1 MPQLLLFLP
10 CEKAIVNEQDNNLSV
25 IEILDTVNV
34 TVPGDFEVP
43 QDAVAPLQWAI
54 VTVWQITPED
64 SEKQY
69 EQRTCVIHPD
79 GRETLVAIGS
89 IAVLQGK
96 QRTIVMVTNYPVG
109 QEGEYA
115 VSLSLREASDGS
127 NWREISRYPVTVTY
141 KKQAQEVVP

>member
-1 MPQLLLFLP
+1 MPKLLLFLP

-25 IEILDTVNV
+25 IEILDTVTV

-43 QDAVAPLQWAI
+43 QEAVAPLQWAI
-54 VTVWQITPED
+54 VTVWQITPEV

-79 GRETLVAIGS
+79 GQEILEAIGP

-96 QRTIVMVTNYPVG
+96 QRTIVRLTNYPVG

-115 VSLSLREASDGS
+115 V
-127 NWREISRYPVTVTY
+127 
-141 KKQAQEVVP
+141 